1 MSLRTLILTLALLV
15 SSPLLAQ
22 TLTQFENGQVADAD
36 ALNENFERLRSGPDF
51 YPSYSYYQNHLKNVD
66 VDCSLDPMA
75 FDRIWNETLHLDRVR
90 YSIIGACNAPAV
102 VRDESGAV
110 VSGTFPTV
118 NGGRFIQIIGR
129 HSQCGNEDNFTQL
142 VMGSDALVMNYGG
155 SLLLACIELVNST
168 SVEVYANSYV
178 RLQAVT
184 TAADSTLDLYSFDG
198 GILRLLNWAPDE
210 NPVSIKDIQL
220 VNGGIVRFMNGNWDI
235 ERLRAWSSY
244 IRVSPNV
251 KGNVAYYFT
260 AGSTAELDSLDFMI
274 DTMLLNFGSN
284 ARAKCAAFDE
294 NNVCVSRTITNLE
307 TYNNSFLYDYEY

>member
-1 MSLRTLILTLALLV
+1 MSLRTLLLVLALLA

-75 FDRIWNETLHLDRVR
+75 FDRIWNETLHLDRVK

-102 VRDESGAV
+102 VRDESDTI
-110 VSGTFPTV
+110 VSGTTPTI

-129 HSQCGNEDNFTQL
+129 HAQCGAEDNFSQL

-155 SLLLACIELVNST
+155 SLLLACLELVNST
-168 SVEVYANSYV
+168 SVQVYANSYA

-184 TAADSTLDLYSFDG
+184 SAADSTLDLYSFDG
-198 GILRLLNWAPDE
+198 GILRLLNWASNE
-210 NPVSIKDIQL
+210 NPVSVRDITSS
-220 VNGGIVRFMNGNWDI
+220 NGGIIRFMNGAWNI

-244 IRVSPNV
+244 LRISNSVR
-251 KGNVAYYFT
+251 GNLAYYFT
-260 AGSTAELDSLDFMI
+260 AGSTAELDAPEFMI
-274 DTMLLNFGSN
+274 DTMILDFGSN
-284 ARAKCAAFDE
+284 ARARCLESDE
-294 NNVCVSRTITNLE
+294 NSICISRTITNLE
-307 TYNNSFLYDYEY
+307 TYRNSYLYDYE